1 VSLSRV
7 FLSHCIRDGRHA
19 AVGADILPLL
29 ALTLARLSTDRRT
42 AGLSPWRIGR
52 RWVESA

>member
-1 VSLSRV
+1 MSLSRV